1 MLITMKKILAIVV
14 LGLLLSSNASAG
26 MVYLKCYWKTNYYSS
41 VAENPLDKWATTE
54 YVNSDTPGYFAFDKR
69 FVYYRYDNYEAEF
82 KYKIPITSYSERKIE
97 FYDPDDKE
105 VDIIDRERGIIFF
118 DNKVVTQGYRCS
130 KISKQDLP
138 PKKEIEQK
146 F

>member
-1 MLITMKKILAIVV
+1 MKKVIAILV
-14 LGLLLSSNASAG
+14 LGLLWCSVASAE
-26 MVYLKCYWKTNYYSS
+26 MVYLKCYWKTRYYPS
-41 VAENPLDKWATTE
+41 VAENPLDKWGTTE
-54 YVNSDTPGYFAFDKR
+54 YVNSDTPGYVAFDKR
-69 FVYYRYDNYEAEF
+69 FVYYRYDDYEAEF

-97 FYDPDDKE
+97 FYDPDDKV
-105 VDIIDRERGIIFF
+105 VDVIDRERGMIFF
-118 DNKVVTQGYRCS
+118 DQKTIIKGHECS